1 MKNTLKNT
9 IITMLAIGLL
19 LSTITTITADE
30 PNYDEISISPEEPT
44 QLSELTLSV
53 DITGETITE
62 VFVKVEECI
71 EGMCYPDIQNISMQN
86 TEGNTWE
93 ATVTLIHDDA
103 VYGTVWLIVNSN
115 GTWYDFSKIKEEKQ
129 EFDISPSSTNGEN
142 GENGENGGNGDNGTP
157 GFELL
162 VLVVSIIVALSIY
175 KKKRMR

>member
-1 MKNTLKNT
+1 MKNTLKNA
-9 IITMLAIGLL
+9 IITILALGLF
-19 LSTITTITADE
+19 LSAMSITTADE
-30 PNYDEISISPEEPT
+30 PSYDEVGISPEEPQ
-44 QLSELTLSV
+44 QLSEVTFSV
-53 DITGETITE
+53 DITGDNITE
-62 VFVKVEECI
+62 VYVKVEECI

-103 VYGTVWLIVNSN
+103 VYGTVWLIINSN
-115 GTWYDFSKIKEEKQ
+115 GTWTDFKEQKQ
-129 EFDISPSSTNGEN
+129 EFDISPSTTNGEN

-175 KKKRMR
+175 KKKRIR